1 VAYRRTKSVYVWIA
15 AIPILLLAASLWRG
29 AQYRELIRRVDHT
42 REVQGALQE
51 LLVSLTDA
59 ENGRRGFIVTG
70 DPSYLAQVQTNSAEV
85 TAIVHRLSDLTQD
98 DPVQQR
104 NVQALE
110 RLANNRL
117 GLLQKTSQFGGLEA
131 AVREERQNGLA
142 ASAEL
147 SKVMAETIAEE
158 GRLLDLR
165 KQAMSAVEFEASAL
179 LAAGSVATILL
190 LIVAYRIVSRYAA
203 ARDRAE
209 FEVHQ
214 ANSQLQEKIRQLDQ
228 LNHEL
233 EERVKERTAGLE
245 RSNQDLQQ
253 FAFVASHD
261 LQEPLRMVV
270 SYLGL
275 LAKAF
280 QGRLDAQTEKYMVFA
295 ADGATRMQAMIRDL
309 LAYAQAGTQRPVLT
323 RIRLSDVVSQARYNL
338 LESIRETGAEITT
351 GPLPDVEVDAL
362 KLSLVFQNLISNAIK
377 FRQPAAKPCIHI
389 EAVRETGHWRVSV
402 SDRGIG
408 FDPKYSG
415 KIFGAFQRLHG
426 KGEYPGTG
434 IGLAICKRLIE
445 GHGGR
450 IWAEARPGSGA
461 TFHFTLPELAD
472 SWPAANDPADAASIS
487 SRSHNI
493 TEPHAQASSGSA

>member
-1 VAYRRTKSVYVWIA
+1 MWIA

-29 AQYRELIRRVDHT
+29 AHYRDLIRRVDHA
-42 REVQGALQE
+42 REIQGALQQM
-51 LLVSLTDA
+51 LVSLTDA
-59 ENGRRGFIVTG
+59 ENGRRGFMLTG
-70 DPSYLAQVQTNSAEV
+70 DPGYLAQVQTKSAEV
-85 TAIVHRLSDLTQD
+85 SAIVHRLSDLTQD

-104 NVQALE
+104 NVHTLE
-110 RLANNRL
+110 RLANSRL
-117 GLLQKTSQFGGLEA
+117 DLLKRTSQFGGFEA
-131 AVREERQNGLA
+131 AIGEERQNGLA
-142 ASAEL
+142 GSAEL
-147 SKVMAETIAEE
+147 SKAMAETIAEE
-158 GRLLDLR
+158 SRLLDLR
-165 KQAMSAVEFEASAL
+165 EQDTSAVEFEASVL

-190 LIVAYRIVSRYAA
+190 LIMAYRIVSRYAA

-209 FEVHQ
+209 FEVRQ

-233 EERVKERTAGLE
+233 EDRIKERTESLE
-245 RSNQDLQQ
+245 RSNRDLQQ

-275 LAKAF
+275 LGKAF
-280 QGRLDAQTEKYMVFA
+280 HGKLDSQTEKYMVFA
-295 ADGATRMQAMIRDL
+295 VDGATRMQTLIRDL
-309 LAYAQAGTQRPVLT
+309 LAYAQASSRKPALT
-323 RIRLSDVVSQARYNL
+323 RTRLMDVVVQARYSL
-338 LESIRETGAEITT
+338 LESIRETGAEITA
-351 GPLPDVEVDAL
+351 GPLPDVEVDPL
-362 KLSLVFQNLISNAIK
+362 KMSLVFQNLLSNAIK

-389 EAVRETGHWRVSV
+389 EALREAGHWRVSV

-408 FDPKYSG
+408 FDPKYSE

-426 KGEYPGTG
+426 KNEYPGTG

-461 TFHFTLPELAD
+461 TFHFTLPEMAD
-472 SWPAANDPADAASIS
+472 SLSASDDPAEAASIS
-487 SRSHNI
+487 SGEHSG
-493 TEPHAQASSGSA
+493 TEPRAQASSGSA